1 MIQLDRIEDF
11 EGIELDKTDKSKE
24 YKICH
29 YNYFDNS
36 FKSDSNI
43 CNRCDWWVE
52 SLGNFAIIHVN
63 DFSYRFFYVWHDWT
77 RCDWIH
83 KRFWMHQNNV
93 RFVIID
99 TLKMLGLNLNHMF
112 VINVVSFQIQKEL
125 KY

>member
-43 CNRCDWWVE
+43 CNRCDWGIE

-63 DFSYRFFYVWHDWT
+63 DFSYRFFVFDMT
-77 RCDWIH
+77 EQD
-83 KRFWMHQNNV
+83 
-93 RFVIID
+93 VIEFIKD
-99 TLKMLGLNLNHMF
+99 FECIKTMYALSLLVL
-112 VINVVSFQIQKEL
+112 
-125 KY
+125 